1 MKLFYLTVLLP
12 LLAAATI
19 LLCIISYSET
29 PLSVFQNG
37 YLTTPPAEQWH
48 AHKFWHDANSFPL
61 CTMDSCFNFSR
72 CANTQEFLIYAYGP
86 PYAPSS
92 YFNSLNS
99 SPWVTTDP
107 SQACVFLV
115 TEPQFFSFLP
125 FRAHPS
131 TLPFWNGGLN
141 HIIVTLAD
149 KWSDTAPPPHTIGNA
164 SVLASCLKETT
175 YRAGFDIAI
184 PLPGRTHLPHLQI
197 LKPWRRRY
205 FLTFKGTR
213 YIGHK
218 EGNFR
223 SDPAFRSMHNGE
235 DVIVAVTCNHK
246 TNNKIRKH
254 HPEQGEGCGEDE
266 VTYKQYD
273 FNDLMNSTFGL
284 APAGRSPSSYRMIE
298 ILSAGTIPVL
308 IADNYVKPFD
318 TMIQWH
324 RCMLQFPTSELAR
337 IVPALRAMGRQEMES
352 RQRYC
357 VLIYEEYLKDDAT
370 LLSAAIKSLKLRFY
384 GMLPQFNETLLLF

>member
-1 MKLFYLTVLLP
+1 MGLSFTKGRFLIMLL
-12 LLAAATI
+12 LLAATAGFV
-19 LLCIISYSET
+19 IIWHNAAPEK
-29 PLSVFQNG
+29 
-37 YLTTPPAEQWH
+37 PP
-48 AHKFWHDANSFPL
+48 KFWHDANTFPL
-61 CTMDSCFNFSR
+61 CSMDTCFNFSR
-72 CANTQEFLIYAYGP
+72 CASMKEFLIYAYGP
-86 PYAPSS
+86 PYAPIS
-92 YFNSLNS
+92 YFNALNA

-115 TEPQFFSFLP
+115 IEPEESSFLP
-125 FRAHPS
+125 LFRPHPC

-149 KWSDTAPPPHTIGNA
+149 KWSETAPPPHTIGEA
-164 SVLASCLKETT
+164 SVLASCLQETT
-175 YRAGFDIAI
+175 YRAGFDISI
-184 PLPGRTHLPHLQI
+184 PLPGGTHLPHLQS

-213 YIGHK
+213 YIGDK

-223 SDPAFRSMHNGE
+223 SDPAFRRMHNGE

-246 TNNKIRKH
+246 TNNRIRKW
-254 HPEQGEGCGEDE
+254 HPEQGKGCDEDE

-324 RCMLQFPTSELAR
+324 RCILQFPTSELVR
-337 IVPALRAMGRQEMES
+337 IIPALREMERQEMER

-357 VLIYEEYLKDDAT
+357 VFIYEEYLKDDAT
-370 LLSAAIKSLKLRFY
+370 LLSSVTKSLKLRFY
-384 GMLPQFNETLLLF
+384 GMLPYFNEPLPTARHINFF